1 MRLWPSSL
9 SLNLKTTSLPH
20 FFSPLKLFLTS
31 SLFVSGWSEQLS
43 CWCLEWSWA
52 SVRLRYVCSNI
63 VCRYN
68 VHRHLK
74 ERQECA
80 VSINQSCGSVTA
92 AACDAITGLIQTETG
107 GEETAEEEEHVEL
120 FTTPAKK
127 MGAATSDFGYNLF
140 RVLSSREATANIF
153 LAPISVSAVLSQ
165 LSMGEDTNTPQTK
178 TKLVPWPP
186 RCVRAWR
193 SDR

>member
-1 MRLWPSSL
+1 M
-9 SLNLKTTSLPH
+9 
-20 FFSPLKLFLTS
+20 
-31 SLFVSGWSEQLS
+31 
-43 CWCLEWSWA
+43 
-52 SVRLRYVCSNI
+52 
-63 VCRYN
+63 
-68 VHRHLK
+68 
-74 ERQECA
+74 
-80 VSINQSCGSVTA
+80 
-92 AACDAITGLIQTETG
+92 
-107 GEETAEEEEHVEL
+107 EL

-186 RCVRAWR
+186 RCVRA
-193 SDR
+193 